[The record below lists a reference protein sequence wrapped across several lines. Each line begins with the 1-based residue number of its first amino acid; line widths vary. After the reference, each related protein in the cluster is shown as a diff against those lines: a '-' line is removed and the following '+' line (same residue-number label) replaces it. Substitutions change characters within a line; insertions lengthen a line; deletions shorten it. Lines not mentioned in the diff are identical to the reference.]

1 MNFQRSAVEQ
11 GEQFAQNCLLTLRLV
26 GFDVAETKFRTG
38 DMGVEIDAI
47 ANNSQGLAFPFEFKG
62 SFLGSRPG
70 MLRSDTVKKAIA
82 TAYLF
87 SLDEA
92 AHTMAPLIVLTSHRP
107 ISGNI
112 ANWLARID
120 RAIILDVLSLTD
132 DRKQLAAYAAMTE
145 ADIKRIIIGGHQA
158 VEIEKRRNGYYDCL
172 KKPKLFEEM
181 NHA

>member
-47 ANNSQGLAFPFEFKG
+47 ANNSHGLAFPFEFKG

-70 MLRSDTVKKAIA
+70 MLRSDTAKKAIA

-92 AHTMAPLIVLTSHRP
+92 SKTMAPLIVLTSHRP
-107 ISGNI
+107 VTGNI
-112 ANWLARID
+112 ANWLTRVS
-120 RAIILDVLSLTD
+120 RSIILDVLSLTD
-132 DRKQLAAYAAMTE
+132 DRKQLAVYAAMTE
-145 ADIKRIIIGGHQA
+145 DEIKRLIMREQEA
-158 VEIEKRRNGYYDCL
+158 VEIKKRRNGYYDCL
-172 KKPKLFEEM
+172 KQSQLFQVK
-181 NHA
+181 